1 MVVKDNPVS
10 DPAKGRLVKHQW
22 MEFGVGIILG
32 SRCKEV
38 FDEDG
43 GGLFV
48 FQYEVQW
55 PNGGRGWFDR
65 AVLQAPQTPRRRPL

>member
-48 FQYEVQW
+48 FQYVVQW
-55 PNGGRGWFDR
+55 PNGGRGGFDR